1 MCFALLQGNLEA
13 EQAEA
18 RKREKAERKKKQEEE
33 RKQAEEEAAAAKARP
48 CSYLLCYVAW
58 EALCLKIIG
67 LVRSALCTYLCCA
80 LLCGDSCSV
89 QWGSAAADCLL
100 SGHRHHPP

>member
-1 MCFALLQGNLEA
+1 MLLCYRAVLSILFASLQGNLEA

-48 CSYLLCYVAW
+48 CSYLLCYVAYCQPP
-58 EALCLKIIG
+58 APSAVAKINPLC
-67 LVRSALCTYLCCA
+67 VSA
-80 LLCGDSCSV
+80 V
-89 QWGSAAADCLL
+89 
-100 SGHRHHPP
+100 